1 MKHYADDYRAAARSG
16 LTPKQIA
23 VKFGIQYNSV
33 SRAGLNHD
41 ITFARSKMGRPS
53 TSGPIREKI
62 VAMLARPMLSSEM
75 AAKLGCSSKVVRN
88 HLNHLAANGR
98 VVRAEGTGFGYIWEL
113 PK

>member
-16 LTPKQIA
+16 LTQKQIA

-75 AAKLGCSSKVVRN
+75 ATKLGCSSKVVRN
-88 HLNHLAANGR
+88 HLNYLADHSR
-98 VVRAEGTGFGYIWEL
+98 VIRKERTCAGHIWEL